1 MGGGIREVWR
11 VLWHSRVGV
20 IGIAILLLIGLM
32 AVFADDL
39 SPYSPTERVGQPF
52 QPPSARHLLG
62 TNDVGQDILSEI
74 MHGARISLAVGILA
88 ALLAVLIGTLAGVVA
103 GYYGRAVDA
112 VIMRVVDLVLV
123 IPFLPLMILLAAFLG
138 PSFRNLIIVMAVLT
152 WARPA
157 RVIRSQTLSLRG
169 RDYIEAARA
178 IGARDRRILARHV
191 LPGVLPLS
199 LAQLVLAASIAIL
212 VEASLSF
219 LGLGDPTAK
228 SWGTI
233 LYYAQVR
240 GAFLSGAWVWWVIP
254 PGLLIT
260 LTVLGFAFTGFALEE
275 FLDPRLRR

>member
-1 MGGGIREVWR
+1 MGDRMWEAWR
-11 VLWHSRVGV
+11 VLRRSRVGM
-20 IGIAILLLIGLM
+20 IGIVVLLLIGLM
-32 AVFADDL
+32 AIFADDL
-39 SPYSPTERVGQPF
+39 SPYDPAERVGRPF
-52 QPPSARHLLG
+52 QPPSARHPLG

-74 MHGARISLAVGILA
+74 MHGARISLAVGVLA

-138 PSFRNLIIVMAVLT
+138 PSFRNLIIVMAALT

-157 RVIRSQTLSLRG
+157 RVIRSQTLGLRG

-178 IGARDRRILARHV
+178 IGARDRRILVRHV

-199 LAQLVLAASIAIL
+199 LAQLVLAASTAIL

-254 PGLLIT
+254 PGLMIT